1 MPVNK
6 RHYAASTDVLGAACS
21 VVAVINEKD
30 VEGYVFGQRFG
41 SCYGQDDDTC
51 G

>member
-6 RHYAASTDVLGAACS
+6 RHYGASTDVLGAACS

-30 VEGYVFGQRFG
+30 VNMDVWKVKFWGG
-41 SCYGQDDDTC
+41 
-51 G
+51 